1 MKTSRLCKTAKATF
15 TALPK
20 RLIVFSFQHSTFLL
34 IHRILINQPRPVR
47 RLHGQA
53 HSHIR

>member
-1 MKTSRLCKTAKATF
+1 MKTSRLCKTAKAAF
-15 TALPK
+15 AALLK

-34 IHRILINQPRPVR
+34 IHRVLINHPRPVR
-47 RLHGQA
+47 RPHGQA